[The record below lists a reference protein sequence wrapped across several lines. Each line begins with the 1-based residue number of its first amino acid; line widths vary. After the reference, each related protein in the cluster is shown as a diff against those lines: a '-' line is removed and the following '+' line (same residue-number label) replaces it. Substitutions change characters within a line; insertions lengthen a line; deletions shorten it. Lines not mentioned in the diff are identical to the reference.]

1 MFGRSLTKRRTI
13 NFWVVLDQL
22 EELEVLGNRTIN
34 WFEQVKSKDRLSQE
48 ILIKRKYCII
58 RFDKNCDR
66 KYIRVGS
73 KLCMNIQVLHN

>member
-34 WFEQVKSKDRLSQE
+34 WFEQVKRLSQE
-48 ILIKRKYCII
+48 ILIKKKYCII
-58 RFDKNCDR
+58 RFDKNCDK
-66 KYIRVGS
+66 KYIRVG